1 MTAVTETGDAIETHS
16 TAAPAPSFLTGE
28 TIYLRG
34 VQLSDARWATAW
46 RGSLFP
52 ITAEKAEEALKE
64 EVPKQNEQGK
74 YRLIACRRSDGRP
87 VGAVKLNDEE
97 ALNAELTLTSDP
109 AMGGQG
115 PELQAEMLRLVVPW
129 LSTERKRPVVRV
141 MTDVDMQPVVSAAK
155 SLGMDPAVQ
164 LRDGVWRQGRLRDG
178 IFYELLHPVWTS
190 RLGDPGPGLAEAGAP
205 VLHPTSPA
213 PRRDPSERL
222 ALPDNA
228 MIGSKRLALRPF
240 QPEDAGPVSAST
252 LTETD
257 TSFGHSRFPYS
268 AILLADWFGE
278 MSENDPASDFEVAVV
293 HRETGELVGE
303 VGLYSID
310 WQARTA
316 ESGWWLYRAED
327 RGHGYGTEA
336 NHLLLEYAFDH
347 LGLNMIW
354 AWVKARN
361 PRSQAGLR
369 KQGYRDAGRFTWTGF
384 GPDGFEDALMFDIL
398 AGEWRA
404 ARDGG

>member
-16 TAAPAPSFLTGE
+16 TTAPAPSFLTGE

-34 VQLSDARWATAW
+34 LQLSDAKWATAW

-52 ITAEKAEEALKE
+52 ITAEKAEEALKV
-64 EVPKQNEQGK
+64 EVPRQNLEDR

-87 VGAVKLNDEE
+87 VGSVTLSDVAYLST
-97 ALNAELTLTSDP
+97 ELTLSSDP
-109 AMGGQG
+109 ALGGAG
-115 PELQAEMLRLVVPW
+115 AALQAEMVRLVVPW
-129 LSTERKRPVVRV
+129 LSAERKRPVVRV
-141 MTDVDMQPVVSAAK
+141 LTDVDMEPVVSAAA

-164 LRDGVWRQGRLRDG
+164 LRHGAWRQGRLRDAVY
-178 IFYELLHPVWTS
+178 YEFLNPIWTS
-190 RLGDPGPGLAEAGAP
+190 RMGDPGPGLAEAGHP

-213 PRRDPSERL
+213 PRREPHERL

-228 MIGSKRLALRPF
+228 MIGSQRLALRPF
-240 QPEDAGPVSAST
+240 QPEDAESVSSRI
-252 LTETD
+252 LEETD

-278 MSENDPASDFEVAVV
+278 MSENDPSTEFEVAVV
-293 HRETGELVGE
+293 HRESGALVGE
-303 VGLYSID
+303 VGLYAID

-316 ESGWWLYRAED
+316 ESGWWIYRAED
-327 RGHGYGTEA
+327 RGKGYGTEA

-354 AWVKARN
+354 AWVKSLN

-384 GPDGFEDALMFDIL
+384 GPDGFENALMFDIL
-398 AGEWRA
+398 ADEWRTS
-404 ARDGG
+404 RG